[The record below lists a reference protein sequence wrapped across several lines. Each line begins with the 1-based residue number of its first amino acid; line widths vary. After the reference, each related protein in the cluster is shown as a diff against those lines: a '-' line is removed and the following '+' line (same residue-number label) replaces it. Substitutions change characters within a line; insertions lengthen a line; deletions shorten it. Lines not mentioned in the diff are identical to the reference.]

1 MTDFDVMENNTQ
13 PTAAAAAAANMAT
26 KKKELLS
33 TAMKRTSE
41 WFVLYFVLGF
51 L

>member
-13 PTAAAAAAANMAT
+13 PTAAAAAANMAT